1 MESHQ
6 NLTAPVTYFVGAVNS
21 IRLKQRETIPAKT
34 IKRVQ
39 IKTPLQTRLEKGKD
53 YIFTPKRSASG
64 VHVASSLVHY
74 DGVNPMFTNII
85 NPTDIPRPLI
95 QGTVVGT
102 LAPVQGQIVK
112 ITRTG
117 KEKVMTWTKH
127 GSLKTYEE
135 QLKKAFE
142 KTVLSTDQV
151 SQLKALL
158 EKYKD
163 RFAPNPLAPGTTDK
177 VVHEI
182 NTGDASPVKAHPA
195 RASPAEQEYIKDAIG
210 NMIKGGIIRPSRSP
224 WASRIV
230 LAKKKD
236 GSPRFCIDYR
246 KLNEL
251 TVKDSYPIP
260 YQQDLMDNLSRAK
273 YFSSMDMASGFWQ
286 IPLSKDAIPKT
297 AFTSRFGL
305 YEYLVMPFGL
315 TNAPSSF
322 QRLMDLVLAGLNWV
336 ECMVYID
343 DIIIYSETWEEHL
356 ERVEHVLQRLREFNV
371 VAKLDKC
378 QFGRSNLPYLGHIVT
393 PEGIKTD
400 PDKVKTVQEI
410 KNPTT
415 VTEVRA
421 FLGVCSYYRKFI
433 KDFADIAEPL
443 LQLLKKRAKFVWT
456 DECSNA
462 VTIFKQSLMQAP
474 LLQRPDFTNLLHL
487 LVTQVKSEW
496 VRF

>member
-1 MESHQ
+1 
-6 NLTAPVTYFVGAVNS
+6 
-21 IRLKQRETIPAKT
+21 
-34 IKRVQ
+34 
-39 IKTPLQTRLEKGKD
+39 
-53 YIFTPKRSASG
+53 
-64 VHVASSLVHY
+64 
-74 DGVNPMFTNII
+74 
-85 NPTDIPRPLI
+85 
-95 QGTVVGT
+95 
-102 LAPVQGQIVK
+102 
-112 ITRTG
+112 
-117 KEKVMTWTKH
+117 MTWTKH

-151 SQLKALL
+151 TQLKALL

-195 RASPAEQEYIKDAIG
+195 RASPAEQEYIKDAID

-410 KNPTT
+410 RNPTT

-421 FLGVCSYYRKFI
+421 FLGICSYYRKFI
-433 KDFADIAEPL
+433 KDFADITEPL
-443 LQLLKKRAKFVWT
+443 LQLLKKRAKFTWT

-462 VTIFKQSLMQAP
+462 VTILKQSLMQAP
-474 LLQRPDFTNLLHL
+474 FL
-487 LVTQVKSEW
+487 
-496 VRF
+496 